1 MLHAHLACPKIPLRF
16 THLLVCL
23 CIRTYRV
30 LNDYITYIVAIQ
42 LHFGGL
48 EYWCSYYE
56 KSSTV
61 TRSRC

>member
-56 KSSTV
+56 
-61 TRSRC
+61 